1 MIEFDGNI
9 YDDRWLATIKY
20 QENRSGLEVLTDMFK
35 QRKVKKRS
43 SGFVKENLMFYK
55 IFEKLWFMNIG
66 EVLKE
71 FFYTFYDRS
80 KYYENCRIYG

>member
-35 QRKVKKRS
+35 QRKVKK
-43 SGFVKENLMFYK
+43 K
-55 IFEKLWFMNIG
+55 IFLFRKRKSN
-66 EVLKE
+66 VL
-71 FFYTFYDRS
+71 
-80 KYYENCRIYG
+80 